1 MKFARFNRNV
11 LSIGGVMSGDSINIL
26 EKILDVAAF
35 RHRVLA
41 SNIANADTPGYK
53 AKDISFQEEL
63 NKAIEN
69 PGSATEGQRFHI
81 FEVVT
86 TMPNRDGNTVN
97 LNIEMAK
104 IAENTLIYNTATS
117 LMAKNIRMLKD
128 VIRGG
133 R

>member
-1 MKFARFNRNV
+1 M
-11 LSIGGVMSGDSINIL
+11 LGSSINIL

-53 AKDISFQEEL
+53 ARDISFQKEL
-63 NKAIEN
+63 NRAIKASSVER
-69 PGSATEGQRFHI
+69 GASSGKQDYEI

-104 IAENTLIYNTATS
+104 ITENSLIYNTATS
-117 LMAKNIRMLKD
+117 LMAMKMRMVKD
-128 VIRGG
+128 VIRG

>member
-1 MKFARFNRNV
+1 
-11 LSIGGVMSGDSINIL
+11 MSSDSINIL
-26 EKILDVAAF
+26 KKMLDIAAF
-35 RHRVLA
+35 RQKILA

-53 AKDISFQEEL
+53 AKDISFQKEL
-63 NKAIEN
+63 NKAMEN
-69 PGSATEGQRFHI
+69 PGSATERQRFHV
-81 FEVVT
+81 FEVIT

-104 IAENTLIYNTATS
+104 IAENTLVYKTAIS
-117 LMAKNIRMLKD
+117 LMTKNIRMTKD

>member
-1 MKFARFNRNV
+1 
-11 LSIGGVMSGDSINIL
+11 
-26 EKILDVAAF
+26 
-35 RHRVLA
+35 
-41 SNIANADTPGYK
+41 
-53 AKDISFQEEL
+53 
-63 NKAIEN
+63 
-69 PGSATEGQRFHI
+69 
-81 FEVVT
+81 
-86 TMPNRDGNTVN
+86 MPNRDGNTVN